1 MGYGPRVTRAVGYVM
16 VVLGLIPA
24 AVAFAAVVGL
34 GVARAAPT
42 LVLAGAAVGMIGVP
56 VAGLWSLFGRGPAA
70 GIVALWAWNLGLL
83 VGLPAFFPGEV
94 PGAVANGFGALAAL
108 GGRDAAATA
117 ARAGSVLAQ
126 PVAHAPV
133 GRPPLAEAERAP
145 PECPPAPV
153 DLGSVDQVALP
164 YEGQGHSLVIP
175 VQFEDAE
182 LDMLFDTGATYT
194 TLDRRSLARL
204 GVKVPADA
212 PEIEVRTANGPRT
225 ARLVLVPRLWVGGL
239 LVEGVTVGV
248 CDECADERTVGLLGL
263 NVSGQ
268 FLVTV
273 DTARKEV
280 IFQVRPGAVDR
291 VVDVSPWLDLKST
304 ARLWADGRTEV
315 EVDARNRA
323 DRPVREARVGIHCG
337 DEHYVVRLANLAAGE
352 RRVQTSALPRD
363 ADCPSYRVTL
373 DSARW

>member
-1 MGYGPRVTRAVGYVM
+1 MGYVV
-16 VVLGLIPA
+16 VVLGLVPA
-24 AVAFAAVVGL
+24 TVAFAAVVGL
-34 GVARAAPT
+34 GVAREVPT
-42 LVLAGAAVGMIGVP
+42 VVLAGAAVGLVGVP

-70 GIVALWAWNLGLL
+70 GIVALWAWSLGLL

-94 PGAVANGFGALAAL
+94 PGAVADGFGTLGAL

-117 ARAGSVLAQ
+117 ARAGSMLAQ

-133 GRPPLAEAERAP
+133 GRPPLVEAERAP
-145 PECPPAPV
+145 TECPPAPV

-204 GVKVPADA
+204 GVEVPADA
-212 PEIEVRTANGPRT
+212 PVIEVRTANGPRT
-225 ARLVLVPRLWVGGL
+225 AQLVLVPRLWVGGL
-239 LVEGVTVGV
+239 GVEGVTVGV
-248 CDECADERTVGLLGL
+248 CDECADDRTVGLLGL

-280 IFQVRPGAVDR
+280 IFQVRPGSADR
-291 VVDVSPWLDLKST
+291 VVDVSPWLELRST

-315 EVDARNRA
+315 EVHAQNHA
-323 DRPVREARVGIHCG
+323 DRPVHEARVGIHCG
-337 DEHYVVRLANLAAGE
+337 DEHFVVRLADLPAGE
-352 RRVQTSALPRD
+352 ARTETSALPRD
-363 ADCPSYRVTL
+363 VDCQSYRVTL
-373 DSARW
+373 DGARW